1 MEHNSTNP
9 VFVKDVDRND
19 IEAMR
24 NFLNEH
30 FRYWTM
36 SSWNRLESYAHNV
49 KLHRL
54 GLTSEQLDRAFEL
67 LDPDIDTSA
76 FWDGVHELISDFYE
90 ETGYMAGFNG
100 RSGGYL
106 VLYDTVRRNDTVSA
120 LSAGIDM
127 YADFWD
133 EDEWDADDLRARV
146 DLVCRF
152 DRLCEDIRTHLLL
165 TLDIGHVESYEETVV
180 VQQRR
185 LMLG

>member
-1 MEHNSTNP
+1 MEHNGKNP

-24 NFLNEH
+24 RFLDEH

-67 LDPDIDTSA
+67 LDEDIDTSA
-76 FWDGVHELISDFYE
+76 FWDGVHELINDFYE
-90 ETGYMAGFNG
+90 ETGYLAGFNG

-106 VLYDTVRRNDTVSA
+106 VLYDTVRRDDTVSA

-133 EDEWDADDLRARV
+133 EDEWDADDLRTRV

-165 TLDIGHVESYEETVV
+165 TLEIGHVETYEETVV
-180 VQQRR
+180 VQHRH
-185 LMLG
+185 LVLG